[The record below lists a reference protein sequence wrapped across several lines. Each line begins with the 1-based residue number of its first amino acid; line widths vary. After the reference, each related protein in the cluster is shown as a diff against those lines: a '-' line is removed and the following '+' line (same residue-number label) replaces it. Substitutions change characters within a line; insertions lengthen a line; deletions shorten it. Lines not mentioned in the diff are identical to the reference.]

1 MLKNVM
7 LMDEYAHREIMD
19 KIQGKGMYRQ
29 RMKRK

>member
-19 KIQGKGMYRQ
+19 KIQGKRDVSSEDEA
-29 RMKRK
+29 